1 MAEDTEKVRPRG
13 PEDVTFDQLAAMS
26 LIADRSPAGAAAI
39 KRWSDRFSDFA
50 SELAKWQKGKA
61 QFIADLRTVN
71 GASVLTLTAESLEQA
86 EAELVPRLADEI
98 SAIGGLCGNIL
109 GVGPEHRPAL
119 ERKLA
124 QYPG

>member
-1 MAEDTEKVRPRG
+1 MTKSTRKVRPRR
-13 PEDVTFDQLAAMS
+13 PEDVTFDQLSAMS
-26 LIADRSPAGAAAI
+26 LIADRSPAGTAAI

-50 SELAKWQKGKA
+50 SELTKWRNGNA

-86 EAELVPRLADEI
+86 EAELVPKLADEI
-98 SAIGGLCGNIL
+98 TAIGGLCGNIL
-109 GVGPEHRPAL
+109 GVSSENRPAL

-124 QYPG
+124 EYPG

>member
-39 KRWSDRFSDFA
+39 KRWSDRFGDFA

-109 GVGPEHRPAL
+109 GVGPENRPAL

-124 QYPG
+124 EYPG